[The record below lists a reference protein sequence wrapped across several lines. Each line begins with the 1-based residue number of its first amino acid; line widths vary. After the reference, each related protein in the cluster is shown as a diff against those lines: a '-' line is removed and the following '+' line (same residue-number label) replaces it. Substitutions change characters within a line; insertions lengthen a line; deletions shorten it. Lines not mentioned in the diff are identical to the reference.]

1 MSKRVRGAP
10 GDVESPGN
18 LSSGGGHCIG
28 LGAYININHQPKLP
42 ISKSHEGPEGG
53 GGGTERRTLTTTLWS
68 SQFKSCLSQC
78 PTASS
83 TPGPIGR
90 PKKPVFTSLVV
101 VS

>member
-28 LGAYININHQPKLP
+28 LGGYININHQPKLP

-53 GGGTERRTLTTTLWS
+53 EGERKGEHSLLHFGLHNS
-68 SQFKSCLSQC
+68 N
-78 PTASS
+78 
-83 TPGPIGR
+83 
-90 PKKPVFTSLVV
+90 PV
-101 VS
+101 